1 MYQLSKYIAIGIVL
15 FLLVG
20 ISIAGEKYIANNVA
34 AAQFT
39 TRVVNREPVDN
50 IKRLESEYKRVYF
63 FVDIRDC
70 VGCKIEHQWWH
81 KGKMVSSVKGKSKY
95 DRFRW
100 WSSKTLTQYFL
111 GDWTVK
117 VLINDRIRYS
127 KTFRYYEPTRQQKQV
142 APIQKRI
149 QVQEMSECEVQ
160 LRYFSDK
167 VKETPDEPYFNFML
181 KKWGKRCLPE

>member
-1 MYQLSKYIAIGIVL
+1 MQLLNKYFA
-15 FLLVG
+15 
-20 ISIAGEKYIANNVA
+20 ISIVVLLLAGICYADEKYIANNIA

-50 IKRLESEYKRVYF
+50 IKRIGTEYERIYF
-63 FVDIRDC
+63 YVDIRDC
-70 VGCKIEHQWWH
+70 VECKIEHQWWH

-100 WSSKTLTQYFL
+100 WSSKTLTEYFL

-117 VLINDRIRYS
+117 VLINSKIRYS
-127 KTFRYYEPTRQQKQV
+127 KTFTYFKPTHRQKQA

-167 VKETPDEPYFNFML
+167 VKETPNEPYFKFML
-181 KKWGKRCLPE
+181 EKWGKRCLPE